1 MKKHFT
7 FYIFAIGA
15 VFVSAGAVFVSTRT
29 SSTNS
34 ESTTYKNYDNPPK
47 YATIDLH
54 VDSFEKKLRLH
65 IDGNHD
71 STRIIKFDINQN
83 SIVFWLDRGDIF
95 RDFGIQDDN
104 LFLSSDLWRN
114 KIVYDSTANMLKMNF
129 PKKDTVVTVPASLAL
144 KIFATD

>member
-1 MKKHFT
+1 M
-7 FYIFAIGA
+7 
-15 VFVSAGAVFVSTRT
+15 STRL
-29 SSTNS
+29 
-34 ESTTYKNYDNPPK
+34 K
-47 YATIDLH
+47 
-54 VDSFEKKLRLH
+54 KKLRLH

-71 STRIIKFDINQN
+71 NTRIIKFDTNQN